1 MKNVTKIVIIALCAA
16 LSLSSCNRNRYTP
29 EEEDQFIP
37 IGFTAVSQAMVKAE
51 TADFP
56 YDDFG
61 VWGIARSPEITQP
74 YVLWNSDSML
84 RVAKDQDDRYIPS
97 SAAYW
102 LVGYTYDFI
111 AVAPWAEQNTTSV
124 TSGNAP
130 GTDNLTFA
138 LDLADQISAGNYTF
152 DLLGAAAEREVTS
165 RPTSPQELTFWHLFT
180 KVVISAEFVDC
191 EGGELTKIVLKNV
204 DSKASYTLSVVDGDI
219 NVVCASNGSEGQETL
234 TVEQSSFTEDGALLY
249 LIPQDISD
257 VEMYLDFTV
266 SVKPDEDSETVK
278 TVTATNYMVNL
289 ESNKGKVYGY
299 NKWYNWKLT
308 ISPKFVNFAEPTV
321 QPWVDGAQ
329 IPPVDIK

>member
-1 MKNVTKIVIIALCAA
+1 MKNVTKIVIIAWCAA

-84 RVAKDQDDRYIPS
+84 RVAKDQNDRYIPS

-191 EGGELTKIVLKNV
+191 EGGSVTKIVLKNV
-204 DSKASYTLSVVDGDI
+204 DSKASYTLSVEDGDI
-219 NVVCASNGSEGQETL
+219 NVVCASNGTADQKTL
-234 TVEQSSFTEDGALLY
+234 TINASTAELY
-249 LIPQDISD
+249 LIPQNITDL
-257 VEMYLDFTV
+257 EMYLDFTV
-266 SVKPDEDSETVK
+266 SVKPDDEEEAK
-278 TVTATNYMVNL
+278 TVSVTDFMVNL
-289 ESNKGKVYGY
+289 ESNKDKVYGY
-299 NKWYNWKLT
+299 NEWYNWKLT
-308 ISPKFVNFAEPTV
+308 ISPKFVKFAEPTV